1 MPQPIPGVHM
11 VWWRIK
17 RRAELRK
24 IAREQ
29 QYREFPFQ
37 KPFCSPLHAIP
48 QHLNVWEHNSL
59 QPEKP
64 ATFCCT
70 GNHWFPCKMTSEEKM
85 HKFHIDDLSLPR
97 FRQCFCLVVPRG
109 EFTSTNQW
117 HFSGMS
123 SALNFCSHFADIIS
137 WGNQWW
143 HCKMLAVFSGYSY

>member
-1 MPQPIPGVHM
+1 MLCYHANQFEQNKYLRLIIKAINCVGQIIILIVCEHTLSEGNGVFAEEMPSSMPQPIPGVHM

-97 FRQCFCLVVPRG
+97 FRQCF
-109 EFTSTNQW
+109 
-117 HFSGMS
+117 
-123 SALNFCSHFADIIS
+123 
-137 WGNQWW
+137 
-143 HCKMLAVFSGYSY
+143 